1 MTQYFC
7 EPERPIEMIYATGQY
22 QTVLSQT
29 GSVINVHRFIT
40 IGMWT

>member
-1 MTQYFC
+1 
-7 EPERPIEMIYATGQY
+7 MIYAADQY
-22 QTVLSQT
+22 QNVISQT